1 MLIDLL
7 SPPDSRNLQYV
18 FSNFLASALIKLF
31 KQLSHDINQQ
41 AKQRNRELAACRLP
55 EDLYSLIFMEC
66 AQLPLKNLESWSWMN
81 VSYVCSTWRNA
92 ALRCQR
98 LWAFVDFTCHG
109 RIIASLDRA
118 KGLPL
123 SIRTVANQR
132 NYRQLRSVF
141 TTAHQIREIHI
152 DSSFDDIQPLL
163 ESLAHPNPTLISL
176 TINVLSTDSSHCYSR
191 PIFPSC
197 RTLPN
202 LQTAQLNAAP
212 LYLLSPN
219 CPSLTDLTLCNLPHS
234 ESRSDV
240 LKLLSSLSQIRRL
253 TVLQCTMPRGSL
265 PAQVHLPN
273 LLYLKVGGSLEQVAD
288 FLEFITITPSCQLC
302 CSLHQV
308 DKFSDN
314 LWRFC
319 QSIGSF
325 SSASNEDM
333 PIETLVLTCDEE
345 STRFTTSYE
354 PNPEFRQSI
363 RIRAFGPKAKLGRA
377 AFDIT
382 IGPGDQTISDD
393 IMIRTLSGILRALVL
408 TRVQTLSMQNI
419 DVIPQKAWTEL
430 LRALPQLRVLVIR
443 GYAPFGLAWAL
454 LTDVS
459 SIGPGIPRF
468 LIPRLDDVYL
478 HDMDCSSG
486 SLMVSPKEQ
495 VNSHSNMDDSKFID
509 VLVTCLKRRR
519 RHKLGLRSLTVTR
532 CDRVSQKVLEN
543 ARRLVPHLVWDI
555 RGRMKQEPSASYRNI
570 YPGVPRNDARH
581 YERLK
586 VLTDENVCSA
596 L

>member
-1 MLIDLL
+1 M
-7 SPPDSRNLQYV
+7 
-18 FSNFLASALIKLF
+18 
-31 KQLSHDINQQ
+31 
-41 AKQRNRELAACRLP
+41 QRNRELPACKLP
-55 EDLYSLIFMEC
+55 DDLYSLIFMEC
-66 AQLPLKNLESWSWMN
+66 TRFPLKFLENWSWMN

-92 ALRCQR
+92 ALRCRR
-98 LWAFVDFTCHG
+98 LWASVDFTSH
-109 RIIASLDRA
+109 RRTIASLDRA
-118 KGLPL
+118 KGLPV
-123 SIRTVANQR
+123 SIRTVANRR
-132 NYRQLRSVF
+132 NYRQLRSVL
-141 TTAHQIREIHI
+141 TTAHQIQDIHI

-163 ESLAHPNPTLISL
+163 ESIAHPNPTLTSL
-176 TINVLSTDSSHCYSR
+176 TINILSTDSSHCYSR

-202 LQTAQLNAAP
+202 LQIAHLNAAP
-212 LYLLSPN
+212 LYLLPPN
-219 CPSLTDLTLCNLPHS
+219 LPSLTDLTLCNLPHS
-234 ESRSDV
+234 ESRTSFFR
-240 LKLLSSLSQIRRL
+240 LLSSLSQLQRL
-253 TVLQCTMPRGSL
+253 TVLQCTMPSGSL

-288 FLEFITITPSCQLC
+288 FLEFVTITPSCQLS
-302 CSLHQV
+302 CSLHKL
-308 DKFSDN
+308 DKVPEN

-325 SSASNEDM
+325 SSASNEDV
-333 PIETLVLTCDEE
+333 PIETLALSCDEE

-363 RIRAFGPKAKLGRA
+363 RVHAFGPKGTLGHA

-382 IGPGDQTISDD
+382 IGPGDQTIPDD

-408 TRVQTLSMQNI
+408 TRVQTLSMQNV
-419 DVIPQKAWTEL
+419 DVITQKAWTEF
-430 LRALPQLRVLVIR
+430 LRALPQLRVLVIK
-443 GYAPFGLAWAL
+443 GYAPFGLMWAL
-454 LTDVS
+454 LMDVT

-478 HDMDCSSG
+478 YDVDCSSG

-495 VNSHSNMDDSKFID
+495 VNSHSNMDDSRFID
-509 VLVTCLKRRR
+509 VLVTCLRRRR
-519 RHKLGLRSLTVTR
+519 RHKVGLRSLTVTR
-532 CDRVSQKVLEN
+532 CDRVSQMALED

-555 RGRMKQEPSASYRNI
+555 RGRMKQEPSATYRNV
-570 YPGVPRNDARH
+570 YPDVPMNDARH

-586 VLTDENVCSA
+586 ALTDENVCSA